1 MTDCGG
7 QAAHGAP
14 ASSGPRNGAGP
25 PAGPG
30 ITAPPSRLDGTIST
44 HIARFLAQEVRKAG
58 GNPGEVARL
67 LDLRTDVLAD
77 DLVRLPTGSADAM
90 WKYLVSRNA
99 AMIRDGALLVDIPP
113 PGGFG
118 LWDYMLTSGPTL
130 MESVRCTA
138 RHMGVL
144 GDPAVE
150 KLQGIENG
158 ELFTIRNAT
167 TPHEPDVSAAQ
178 EVFALAVLLRRC
190 REATGT
196 PLVPVRVELRQKAP
210 RSRATLL
217 ELFGTSH
224 VDFAAPATSLTFL
237 ARDAR
242 RPLPKAQP
250 GLLEMLC
257 EHAAMKMGAARP
269 VGDWYDLFRLALHA
283 RFEQDSLSLETV
295 AQQMTISARTLQRRL
310 AERGSTWRG
319 EVETARQEKALALL
333 QDGRLPM
340 TSIAGRV
347 GYSDVRALRR
357 AVRRWQSRPAGSF
370 GSDTKQT

>member
-1 MTDCGG
+1 MTEFSDGRAAPGG
-7 QAAHGAP
+7 SASGAR
-14 ASSGPRNGAGP
+14 SGDGP
-25 PAGPG
+25 PAGLG
-30 ITAPPSRLDGTIST
+30 SAAPPRLEGTVST
-44 HIARFLAQEVRKAG
+44 QMARFLAREVRRTG
-58 GNPGEVARL
+58 GSPGEVARL
-67 LDLRTDVLAD
+67 PDLRTDVLSD
-77 DLVRLPTGSADAM
+77 DLSRVPTGSANAM
-90 WKYLVSRNA
+90 WRYLVSKNPG
-99 AMIRDGALLVDIPP
+99 IRDGALVVDIPP

-144 GDPAVE
+144 LDPALETLEGVE
-150 KLQGIENG
+150 DG
-158 ELFTIRNAT
+158 ELFTISHST
-167 TPHEPDVSAAQ
+167 CPYEPDVSAAV
-178 EVFALAVLLRRC
+178 EVFALVVLLRRC

-210 RSRATLL
+210 RSRAALL

-224 VDFAAPATSLTFL
+224 VDFSAAATSLTFL

-257 EHAAMKMGAARP
+257 EHAAMTLGAARP
-269 VGDWYDLFRLALHA
+269 VGDWYDLFRLALHSC
-283 RFEQDSLSLETV
+283 FEQDSLSLETV
-295 AQQMTISARTLQRRL
+295 AQHMTVSPRTLQRRL

-319 EVETARQEKALALL
+319 EVETARQEKALTLL

-340 TSIAGRV
+340 SSIARRV

-357 AVRRWQSRPAGSF
+357 AVRRWQSRPTGSF
-370 GSDTKQT
+370 GNGAERT

>member
-1 MTDCGG
+1 MTEFRGG

-14 ASSGPRNGAGP
+14 ASRPRSGDGP

-30 ITAPPSRLDGTIST
+30 PAAPPPRLEGTISSQM
-44 HIARFLAQEVRKAG
+44 ARFLAGEVTKAG
-58 GNPGEVARL
+58 GSPGKVARL
-67 LDLRTDVLAD
+67 PDLRTDVLAD
-77 DLVRLPTGSADAM
+77 DRSRVPTGSANAM
-90 WKYLVSRNA
+90 WRYLVSRNA
-99 AMIRDGALLVDIPP
+99 AMIRDGALLVTLPP

-130 MESVRCTA
+130 MDSVRCTA

-144 GDPAVE
+144 LDPATETLEGVE
-150 KLQGIENG
+150 DG
-158 ELFTIRNAT
+158 ELFTISHST
-167 TPHEPDVSAAQ
+167 GPYEPDVSAAM

-210 RSRATLL
+210 RSRAALL
-217 ELFGTSH
+217 DMLGTSH
-224 VDFAAPATSLTFL
+224 VDFTAPATSLTFL

-242 RPLPKAQP
+242 RPLPKAQL

-257 EHAAMKMGAARP
+257 EHAAMTLGAARP
-269 VGDWYDLFRLALHA
+269 VGDWYDVFRLTLHA
-283 RFEQDSLSLETV
+283 CFELDSLSLETV
-295 AQQMTISARTLQRRL
+295 AQQMTVSPRTLQRRL
-310 AERGSTWRG
+310 AERGSSWRG

-357 AVRRWQSRPAGSF
+357 AVRRWQSRSTGSF
-370 GSDTKQT
+370 GNGTDQT